1 MREDPAKKK
10 NALMAP
16 QTQPKLS
23 ACGTDG
29 RSEQGNDAI
38 LIAAASLI
46 LTHRFIP
53 CATY

>member
-1 MREDPAKKK
+1 MREGSEKKK
-10 NALMAP
+10 NAMIAP
-16 QTQPKLS
+16 QTEPKLS

-38 LIAAASLI
+38 LIAASLI